1 MPARI
6 RMRIRITGRMSAGR
20 RIRKI
25 TQRQQQNHRIT
36 EAGDS
41 RSVEIIQQ
49 KRRKTVVLPDRQP
62 GAIRMV
68 TGAVRETVRITRIHK
83 MAERIRVGIPGRAG
97 NRVRR
102 TVR

>member
-1 MPARI
+1 
-6 RMRIRITGRMSAGR
+6 MSAGR